1 MVKEHNPTIPDGSEK
16 YFTNAR
22 GVNYITPMNKE
33 WKKSGNLPRFP
44 DNAVLALGFGEPS
57 YDNSSIFMGASK
69 TTMWWYYDSE
79 ENDIALGK
87 LASVGM
93 NNVRVFLD
101 IYVWEAD
108 PVNHLANIDDFLKLC
123 SKHRLRCQF
132 VLWDGV
138 HIDYNAMGLAYPEP
152 TTRNSLY
159 SIPAGLSNSW
169 RRVPQAFEYSSIP
182 QAENFYTERVVPYME
197 ELGATVSGHQS
208 MWSFDISNEMSDET
222 ARVFVSSTGEWI
234 NRNLSS
240 VGIKTTIG
248 NGAGYDPGSANL
260 YNWSNG
266 LSGSL
271 NVFHT
276 EMSSVLD
283 FASIHI
289 YGDTKCSNFRLLN
302 EGKEGA
308 STTKLPGMSSE
319 GEQNIMFTP
328 DLHNQ
333 VAQYNKVYGASTF
346 GAFIEQSIS
355 NLAFLTVGGLF
366 YPDGNVRN
374 KNDVGAF
381 LTNASS
387 SNWFSHKQLDNSH
400 AVKLDSVNDGYDG
413 GFASGITHT
422 YTRHSNNNVSTTN
435 NYNPLHVWDERTSTG
450 VSEDDW
456 RMNRDLIYSR
466 INTAASYYGG
476 VHPNASVTFPPT
488 RGKYNALGTDFAFI
502 FGQDWSM
509 SDIVDKLY
517 ALSSLPTLASFASE
531 DSNIALNTQINY
543 MISVLKLIILT
554 TYPSALSNQ
563 VRYGTTNSTTWE
575 LIGTD
580 WDYEIPAVTV
590 ASRYALSSAWEP
602 LKNLSPG
609 ASSCAPFID
618 NQHLTQETFDYA
630 NMVCHQSSS
639 CFYEGG
645 EGVIGVA
652 YPGASIGHDDID
664 WASYDNFFKILIDAT
679 IDCVNQSQTYAN
691 SPDDLND
698 SHYWPRSD
706 YGLF

>member
-1 MVKEHNPTIPDGSEK
+1 MVGGS
-16 YFTNAR
+16 
-22 GVNYITPMNKE
+22 I
-33 WKKSGNLPRFP
+33 
-44 DNAVLALGFGEPS
+44 
-57 YDNSSIFMGASK
+57 
-69 TTMWWYYDSE
+69 
-79 ENDIALGK
+79 
-87 LASVGM
+87 
-93 NNVRVFLD
+93 
-101 IYVWEAD
+101 
-108 PVNHLANIDDFLKLC
+108 
-123 SKHRLRCQF
+123 
-132 VLWDGV
+132 
-138 HIDYNAMGLAYPEP
+138 PEP
-152 TTRNSLY
+152 EERNSLS
-159 SIPAGLSNSW
+159 SIPAGLTNSW
-169 RRVPQAFEYSSIP
+169 RRVPQSFEYSSIP

-197 ELGATVSGHQS
+197 GLGATVSGHQS
-208 MWSFDISNEMSDET
+208 MWSFDLMNEFEDLN
-222 ARVFVSSTGEWI
+222 ARVFASSTGEWI

-240 VGIKTTIG
+240 VGITTTIG
-248 NGAGYDPGSANL
+248 NGAGYDTGSANL

-289 YGDTKCSNFRLLN
+289 YGDSKYSNFGRIN
-302 EGKEGA
+302 QGKEGA
-308 STTKLPGMSSE
+308 STTKLPGMSNE

-355 NLAFLTVGGLF
+355 HLAFLTVGGLF
-366 YPDGNVRN
+366 YPDGTVRN
-374 KNDVGAF
+374 KNDVGSF
-381 LTNASS
+381 LINASS

-400 AVKLDSVNDGYDG
+400 AVKLDSVDGGYDG

-422 YTRHSNNNVSTTN
+422 YTEYNSENVSTTN

-450 VSEDDW
+450 VSEGDW
-456 RMNRDLIYSR
+456 RINRDAIYNS
-466 INTAASYYGG
+466 INTNLALYGG
-476 VHPNASVTFPPT
+476 SHPTASVTFPPT
-488 RGKYNALGTDFAFI
+488 RGKYNALGAEFAFI
-502 FGQDWSM
+502 FGQDWSI

-543 MISVLKLIILT
+543 MISVFKLILLT
-554 TYPSALSNQ
+554 NYPSAISN
-563 VRYGTTNSTTWE
+563 RIGANTINSTIWE

-580 WDYEIPAVTV
+580 WDYSIPALTV

-602 LKNLSPG
+602 LKGLSSG
-609 ASSCAPFID
+609 TSSCAPFID

-639 CFYEGG
+639 CFYTGG
-645 EGVIGVA
+645 EGVIGA
-652 YPGASIGHDDID
+652 NYPGASIGHDDID
-664 WASYDNFFKILIDAT
+664 WASYDTFFTILRDKV
-679 IDCVNQSQTYAN
+679 IDCVNQSQAYAN
-691 SPDDLND
+691 SPDDDAD
-698 SHYWPRSD
+698 SHYGKWPRSD

>member
-22 GVNYITPMNKE
+22 GVNYVTPMNKE
-33 WKKSGNLPRFP
+33 WKKSGNLPRLP
-44 DNAVLALGFGEPS
+44 AHALEQLGFGTPS
-57 YDNSSIFMGASK
+57 YDNSSIFIGASK

-93 NNVRVFLD
+93 NNIRVFLD

-208 MWSFDISNEMSDET
+208 MWSFDISNEMADLT

-240 VGIKTTIG
+240 VGITTTIG

-266 LSGSL
+266 LSGHL

-289 YGDTKCSNFRLLN
+289 YGDTKCSNFRLIN
-302 EGKEGA
+302 QGKEGA
-308 STTKLPGMSSE
+308 INTKLPGMSNE

-333 VAQYNKVYGASTF
+333 VAQYNKVYGANTF

-355 NLAFLTVGGLF
+355 HLAFLTVGGLF
-366 YPDGNVRN
+366 YPDGTVRN

-381 LTNASS
+381 LINASS

-400 AVKLDSVNDGYDG
+400 AVKLDSVDGGYDG

-422 YTRHSNNNVSTTN
+422 YTEYNSENVSTTN
-435 NYNPLHVWDERTSTG
+435 NYNPLHVWDERTSTC

-456 RMNRDLIYSR
+456 RMNRDAIYNS
-466 INTAASYYGG
+466 INTNLALYGG
-476 VHPNASVTFPPT
+476 SHPAASVTFTPT
-488 RGKYNALGTDFAFI
+488 RGKYNALGTEFAFI
-502 FGQDWSM
+502 FGEDWSM

-517 ALSSLPTLASFASE
+517 ALSSLPPLASFASE

-543 MISVLKLIILT
+543 MISVLRLIIMT
-554 TYPSALSNQ
+554 TYPSAISNW
-563 VRYGTTNSTTWE
+563 STWE
-575 LIGTD
+575 LIGTE
-580 WDYEIPAVTV
+580 WDYEIPSISV
-590 ASRYALSSAWEP
+590 ASRHALSSAWEP
-602 LKNLSPG
+602 LNRLSSNLAAG
-609 ASSCAPFID
+609 VSSCAPFID

-630 NMVCHQSSS
+630 DMECHKVKY

-645 EGVIGVA
+645 EGVIGDA
-652 YPGASIGHDDID
+652 YPGPSIGHTDID

-691 SPDDLND
+691 SPDDKED
-698 SHYWPRSD
+698 SHYGKWPRSD